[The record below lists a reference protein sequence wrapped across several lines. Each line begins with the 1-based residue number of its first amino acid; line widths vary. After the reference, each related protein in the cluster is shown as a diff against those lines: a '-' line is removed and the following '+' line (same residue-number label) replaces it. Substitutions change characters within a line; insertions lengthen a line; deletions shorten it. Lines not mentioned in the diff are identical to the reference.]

1 MEKFDIFK
9 TIGKGSFANVLKVKR
24 KEDNQFYA
32 LKRVNI
38 LDMSPCD
45 RDHAL
50 NEVRLLA
57 SFHHPNIIEYKEC
70 FYTEETHTLD
80 IVMEYAEQGDLSST
94 IKEMKKEGLLINED
108 FIWKTFF
115 DICFGLK
122 ALHEKKVV
130 HRDLKSANIF
140 LCKEGV
146 AKIGDFNVSKRLKY
160 SPYLLSQTGTPYYA
174 SPEIWKEKPYD
185 TRTDIWSLGCIVYE
199 MCTLKVPF
207 KAKTIEL
214 LAKTIIK
221 GVYEPI
227 PDFYNK
233 ELKNL
238 INLLLCVDMKKRPTI
253 TQLLNLS
260 FIKDKLLRLDKRV
273 VNDEKYYKDKLLD
286 TITFPSNED
295 ELKNVLPTIIN
306 YKNSNDLDRKIICEL
321 KIKRKSKKIPNS
333 NKMRTSLSVDTKK
346 DNSIKKKVYDK
357 KICIPKVSINLLP
370 IQEVK
375 GDITNMKDSK
385 STNSNSS
392 ENDNL
397 SPKEESKEVGK
408 IYHIKKIKK
417 KLRSCSPINI
427 KINYNRII
435 RRSPN
440 IKNNILYLKK

>member
-1 MEKFDIFK
+1 MEQFDIIK
-9 TIGKGSFANVLKVKR
+9 TIGKGSFASVLKLKR
-24 KEDNQFYA
+24 KEDNQYYA
-32 LKRVNI
+32 LKRVKI
-38 LDMSPCD
+38 LEMSPCD

-70 FYTEETHTLD
+70 FYTEESHTLD
-80 IVMEYAEQGDLSST
+80 IVMEYAEKGDLSST
-94 IKEMKKEGLLINED
+94 IKEMKKDGLSINEN

-122 ALHEKKVV
+122 ALHEQKVV

-140 LCKEGV
+140 LCKDGV
-146 AKIGDFNVSKRLKY
+146 AKIGDFNVSKRLKF

-199 MCTLKVPF
+199 MCTLNVPF

-214 LAKTIIK
+214 LAKNIIK

-227 PDFYNK
+227 PDFYKK

-238 INLLLCVDMKKRPTI
+238 ISLLLCVDMKKRPTI
-253 TQLLNLS
+253 TQLLNVS
-260 FIKDKLLRLDKRV
+260 FIKDKLLCLDKKV
-273 VNDEKYYKDKLLD
+273 LNDEKYYNDKLLD
-286 TITFPSNED
+286 TITFPNNVD
-295 ELKNVLPTIIN
+295 ELNNVLPTIIN
-306 YKNSNDLDRKIICEL
+306 YKNSNNYDRKIHYVM
-321 KIKRKSKKIPNS
+321 KVKRKTNS
-333 NKMRTSLSVDTKK
+333 NKIRTSLSVDTKK
-346 DNSIKKKVYDK
+346 DNINKKKVLNK
-357 KICIPKVSINLLP
+357 KFCIPKVSINLIP

-375 GDITNMKDSK
+375 GDITNLKDSK
-385 STNSNSS
+385 STNSNST

-397 SPKEESKEVGK
+397 SPKEPSKELGK

-417 KLRSCSPINI
+417 HLRSCSPINI
-427 KINYNRII
+427 QINYNRII
-435 RRSPN
+435 RRNPN
-440 IKNNILYLKK
+440 LNNNILHMKK

>member
-1 MEKFDIFK
+1 MEQFDIIK
-9 TIGKGSFANVLKVKR
+9 TIGKGSFASVLKLKR
-24 KEDNQFYA
+24 KEDNQYYA
-32 LKRVNI
+32 LKRVKI
-38 LDMSPCD
+38 LQMSPCD

-70 FYTEETHTLD
+70 FYTEESHTLD

-94 IKEMKKEGLLINED
+94 IKEMKKDGLSINEN

-122 ALHEKKVV
+122 ALHEQKVV

-140 LCKEGV
+140 LCKDGV
-146 AKIGDFNVSKRLKY
+146 AKIGDFNVSKRLKF

-199 MCTLKVPF
+199 MCTLNVPF

-214 LAKTIIK
+214 LAKNIIK

-238 INLLLCVDMKKRPTI
+238 ISLLLCVDMKKRPTI
-253 TQLLNLS
+253 TQLLNVS
-260 FIKDKLLRLDKRV
+260 FIKDKLLCLDKKV
-273 VNDEKYYKDKLLD
+273 LNDEKYYNDKLLD
-286 TITFPSNED
+286 TITFPNNVD
-295 ELKNVLPTIIN
+295 ELNNVLPTIIN
-306 YKNSNDLDRKIICEL
+306 YKNSNNYDRKIHYVM
-321 KIKRKSKKIPNS
+321 KVKRKTNS
-333 NKMRTSLSVDTKK
+333 NKIRTSLSVDTKK
-346 DNSIKKKVYDK
+346 DNINKKKVLNK
-357 KICIPKVSINLLP
+357 KFCIPKVSINLIP

-375 GDITNMKDSK
+375 GDITNLKDSK
-385 STNSNSS
+385 STNSNST

-397 SPKEESKEVGK
+397 SPKEPSKELGK

-417 KLRSCSPINI
+417 HLRSCSPINI
-427 KINYNRII
+427 QINYNRII
-435 RRSPN
+435 RRNPN
-440 IKNNILYLKK
+440 LNNNILHMKK

>member
-1 MEKFDIFK
+1 MEQFDIIK
-9 TIGKGSFANVLKVKR
+9 TIGKGSFASVLKLKR
-24 KEDNQFYA
+24 KEDNQYYA
-32 LKRVNI
+32 LKRVKI
-38 LDMSPCD
+38 LEMSPCD

-70 FYTEETHTLD
+70 FYTEESHTLD
-80 IVMEYAEQGDLSST
+80 IVMEYAEKGDLSST
-94 IKEMKKEGLLINED
+94 IKEMKKDGLSINEN
-108 FIWKTFF
+108 FIWKIFF

-122 ALHEKKVV
+122 ALHEQKVV

-140 LCKEGV
+140 LCKDGV
-146 AKIGDFNVSKRLKY
+146 AKIGDFNVSKRLKF

-199 MCTLKVPF
+199 MCTLNVPF

-214 LAKTIIK
+214 LAKNIIK

-238 INLLLCVDMKKRPTI
+238 ISLLLCVDMKKRPTI
-253 TQLLNLS
+253 TQLLNVS
-260 FIKDKLLRLDKRV
+260 FIKDKLLCLDKKV
-273 VNDEKYYKDKLLD
+273 LNDEKYYNDKLLD
-286 TITFPSNED
+286 TITFPNNVD
-295 ELKNVLPTIIN
+295 ELNNVLPTIIN
-306 YKNSNDLDRKIICEL
+306 YKNSNNYDRKIHYVM
-321 KIKRKSKKIPNS
+321 KVKRKTNS
-333 NKMRTSLSVDTKK
+333 NKIRTSLSVDTKK
-346 DNSIKKKVYDK
+346 DNINKKKVLNK
-357 KICIPKVSINLLP
+357 KFCIPKVSINLIP

-375 GDITNMKDSK
+375 GDITNLKDSK
-385 STNSNSS
+385 STNSNST

-397 SPKEESKEVGK
+397 SPKEPSKELGK

-417 KLRSCSPINI
+417 HLRSCSPINI
-427 KINYNRII
+427 QINYNRII
-435 RRSPN
+435 RRNPN
-440 IKNNILYLKK
+440 LNNNILHMKK